1 MDFAFG
7 RRRSKDE
14 EGEEEKRSFKDSF
27 AGITE
32 GGAKLFRR
40 LSLSQDEEGASSIKD
55 SITEGSSRFLGSLGA
70 KKDGLFNGISGITNK
85 FDQVLGNKGE
95 EQAGSTPPQLSPK
108 SPPGSQQRTP
118 DSAQRTPERKPSLT
132 RGDGPPPR
140 PPPIRQDSRSSL
152 KGPPKP
158 PPPKFNKAGANGNVK
173 QYSMDSQPGSPSI
186 QNAGSGSTRQ
196 VSLPA
201 RSATET
207 DGTGYSRTQASAP
220 RTNPFEK
227 TSPPPTFDQ
236 ATQPNQFTYDTN
248 SIQQQRAPAVGS
260 DYSYQSYGGYGSGS
274 GGGGISNMNALPSTL
289 RGAPVGGSG
298 GGSGGLQAPQQD
310 LLVITPTS
318 QEKLPDP
325 VEPKKGDDSDAD
337 SEATEGCDDIVDPSD
352 FDIVD
357 ASLDMFRTGSVG
369 NDQDWSEP
377 NENQMDPQTAECVIF
392 MRHFVNKI
400 FMTDR

>member
-1 MDFAFG
+1 MDFSFG

-14 EGEEEKRSFKDSF
+14 EGEEEKKSFKDSF

-32 GGAKLFRR
+32 GGVKLFRR
-40 LSLSQDEEGASSIKD
+40 LSLSQDEEGSSSIKD

-85 FDQVLGNKGE
+85 FDQVLGNKGD
-95 EQAGSTPPQLSPK
+95 EQLGSTPPQLSPK

-173 QYSMDSQPGSPSI
+173 QYSVDSQPKSPPI
-186 QNAGSGSTRQ
+186 QNEHSTYQQSVPKHQGSA
-196 VSLPA
+196 PA
-201 RSATET
+201 RSVTDTE
-207 DGTGYSRTQASAP
+207 GTSGYSRTQVPAP

-236 ATQPNQFTYDTN
+236 AQPQNQFTYDTN
-248 SIQQQRAPAVGS
+248 SIQQGVPVMGS
-260 DYSYQSYGGYGSGS
+260 DYSNQVYGSGS
-274 GGGGISNMNALPSTL
+274 GKPAPSSVL
-289 RGAPVGGSG
+289 REGPVGGSTRG
-298 GGSGGLQAPQQD
+298 GGLMAPQQD

-325 VEPKKGDDSDAD
+325 VEPTKDDSDAD

-369 NDQDWSEP
+369 SDPDWTEP

-400 FMTDR
+400 FMPDR

>member
-1 MDFAFG
+1 MDFSFG

-14 EGEEEKRSFKDSF
+14 EGEEEKKSFKDSF

-95 EQAGSTPPQLSPK
+95 EQLGTTPPQLSPK

-173 QYSMDSQPGSPSI
+173 QYSVDSQPGSPAI
-186 QNAGSGSTRQ
+186 QNENQQSGSTRQ

-207 DGTGYSRTQASAP
+207 TDGTGYSRTQAPAP

-236 ATQPNQFTYDTN
+236 AQPNQFTYDTN
-248 SIQQQRAPAVGS
+248 SIQQRAPAVGS
-260 DYSYQSYGGYGSGS
+260 DYSYTGYTGV
-274 GGGGISNMNALPSTL
+274 SNMNAPPSAL
-289 RGAPVGGSG
+289 RGAPVGGSAG
-298 GGSGGLQAPQQD
+298 GGGGLQAPQQD

-325 VEPKKGDDSDAD
+325 VAPTKDDSDAD

-369 NDQDWSEP
+369 SDQDWTEP
-377 NENQMDPQTAECVIF
+377 NENQMEPQTAECVIF